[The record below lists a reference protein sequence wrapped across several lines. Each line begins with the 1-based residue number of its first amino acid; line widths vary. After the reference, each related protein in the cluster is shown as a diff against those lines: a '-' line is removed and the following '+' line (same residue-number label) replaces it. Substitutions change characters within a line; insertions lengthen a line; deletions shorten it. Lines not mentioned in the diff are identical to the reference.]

1 MPYHDV
7 TPAEAYSDIAR
18 SPALVTRR
26 QLREREARAA
36 LAHSASPA
44 PRIPVA
50 ENSPAV
56 RSSPKRANL
65 FAAEPSKAA
74 SRFRRQRSRGSVA
87 HPTELDVAAM
97 PRSTVTGFRR
107 RMFSKIASIGVM
119 SSVGLI
125 LISTTVPANA
135 FIHPVDSSSVSAS
148 FKASGAADV
157 TQELTVDAVSA
168 PTVSR
173 DSYTV
178 VSVAQKIQARAGNR
192 VLSYTNNPLGTVQWP
207 FASGVVITSGFGPR
221 NVAGCGFCSTY
232 HQGLDFTPGS
242 GTPIQIVADGVVS
255 SVIVSNSGLGNHV
268 TIDHVINGQKVQ
280 SVYAHMQYGS
290 IAVAEGQAVTVGSI
304 VGKVGSTGASTGAHL
319 HFEVHLDETPVDPF
333 AWLQANAN

>member
-7 TPAEAYSDIAR
+7 TPAEAYSDSAR
-18 SPALVTRR
+18 SPALLTRR
-26 QLREREARAA
+26 QSREQEARAA
-36 LAHSASPA
+36 LAKRASPA

-50 ENSPAV
+50 ENLPAAQP
-56 RSSPKRANL
+56 SPKRANI
-65 FAAEPSKAA
+65 FAAEPAKAA

-87 HPTELDVAAM
+87 HPVELNVAAT
-97 PRSTVTGFRR
+97 RRTTALGFRK

-135 FIHPVDSSSVSAS
+135 FIQPVDTSSVTAS
-148 FKASGAADV
+148 FEARGAADV

-178 VSVAQKIQARAGNR
+178 VSAAQKTQARAGKR
-192 VLSYTNNPLGTVQWP
+192 VLTYTNNSLGTIQWP
-207 FASGVVITSGFGPR
+207 FPSGVVITSGFGPR

-242 GTPIQIVADGVVS
+242 GTPIQIMADGVVS

-268 TIDHVINGQKVQ
+268 TIDHVINGQEVQ

-304 VGKVGSTGASTGAHL
+304 VGKVGNTGASTGTHL
-319 HFEVHLDETPVDPF
+319 HFEILLDGTPVDPF